1 MKERRQG
8 VKEQQLQKG
17 KYEIHKNPTENSEIV
32 R

>member
-8 VKEQQLQKG
+8 VKEEGMPKG